1 MSQLKLPKALDE
13 DIKLISDLEYVEIK
27 KWDDSL
33 YENDVP
39 FDDDSHGIEFEDSS
53 QESEDL
59 CHNFEVN
66 IHIKECVYAISK
78 NSECV
83 VTLRIELREDL
94 NHPLVEVCRITN
106 SSIQLRSNCEYYF
119 KHVAFSAS
127 SNTGFSMYKLII
139 DFYNFLQMDSRGGGL
154 QQISEGSSI
163 FEDAAGASVSMGN
176 DFKGSKK
183 FFQYFSNNT
192 YNDHLKKVI
201 SYNGLYRNTTRYNS
215 MAINRKDK
223 IYTHLTTHS
232 RYFREFKEEAIL
244 GSGSFGC
251 VTKVLRNGINYAVK
265 QIPIY
270 ENYES
275 ILHEEAAVLASL
287 HHPNIVRYY
296 DAWLEQSPEYLINK
310 FNVQVVDVAGEGNGR
325 RLGGFQTPSTLNY
338 DDTYEANEGNTGNN
352 TVADS
357 EVEKK
362 LDQVY
367 NREKDNHVLKF
378 YNKHYRRKKE
388 NVPKKCLFIL
398 MEYCGEESLL
408 ETINTHTLHETPQK
422 VIELFRQVMEALS
435 YIHEKG
441 IIHRDIK
448 PSNIFIKFENEFLV
462 KLGDFGL
469 TAKLQQSKG
478 DGGVKSEN
486 GLVGTLHYMAPE
498 QLECD
503 AYDEKVDI
511 FSAGVVLFEMLSKP
525 FHTFMERCEVLSS
538 FSTPDKQWPE
548 GFRERVDHRLFKLL
562 EAMLNVNPKKRPSAS
577 EILQNEVFSLNRLN
591 LQSLYDV
598 VTRYPQS
605 MESVQLLNTIF
616 SRKQQYKKLSDC
628 YNVVTGSNVVDYVNS
643 ELRMI
648 YDKEFRSRNVLRVQ
662 LPLLMNMPLVKGG
675 SEEMYVGGM
684 ENTEKGDNMVKEK
697 MESKEM
703 VRDRLKDGSK
713 ENEGMREVVV
723 DKNRILLNDGRC
735 CYLRYSVL
743 YSMAECMPKDLSI
756 IMRRHAYVP
765 VYSVSPVGAGGL
777 APSGGI
783 SSLGS
788 GATNRVE
795 GRSEGKADSRLDGRG
810 ESRSFY
816 YYLGYDILVDY
827 LVLLSDNQEYEMD
840 LDAFFTYE
848 LVSVCSRPLKRF
860 MSCTLILEWSHHELI
875 RKIMGFLKVPEGEA
889 GRVGN
894 MLMSESVVKGKVPG
908 LSDEVGSLLSS
919 LRQYL
924 HKFKGKISEFKRGL
938 ESVLNMTLEGELLS
952 YLKDLNYFER
962 FLSDFD
968 GAYYYRPIYTAISG
982 NKIGVG
988 SSGGGS
994 NYGGYGSGSSAY
1006 NYGTNITCGNI
1017 FEKYAFKMSL
1027 EVGKRNFGEFVYGGC
1042 YNRIIESIVT
1052 KRNAFGFEMNLQP
1065 IYEYFT
1071 QNTAQNQNLNPTMR
1085 FNFNYAPDVIIYTPQ
1100 VNLMVTATSLENRFW
1115 KLGLKC
1121 YKKLSGS
1128 VNTKKI
1134 ARMKKLGLFSLQ
1146 KLKYL
1151 ITIKRTTEAHEV
1163 QYVLVDIDLENK
1175 EVSRNVLHVCVTAN

>member
-59 CHNFEVN
+59 CHNFEVS

-78 NSECV
+78 NTECV

-106 SSIQLRSNCEYYF
+106 SSIQLRTNCEYYF
-119 KHVAFSAS
+119 NQVAFSRS

-139 DFYNFLQMDSRGGGL
+139 DFYNFLQMDPRGGEF

-163 FEDAAGASVSMGN
+163 FEDAAGAQISMGS
-176 DFKGSKK
+176 DPKGSKK

-192 YNDHLKKVI
+192 YNDHLKKV
-201 SYNGLYRNTTRYNS
+201 SGYNGLYRNTTRYNS
-215 MAINRKDK
+215 MEINRKDK

-296 DAWLEQSPEYLINK
+296 DAWLEQSPDYLINK
-310 FNVQVVDVAGEGNGR
+310 FNVQAVDVTDEEHER
-325 RLGGFQTPSTLNY
+325 RVGGFQTPSTLNY
-338 DDTYEANEGNTGNN
+338 EDTYEANGGNTGTNSI
-352 TVADS
+352 ADS
-357 EVEKK
+357 EVDRKI
-362 LDQVY
+362 DQVY
-367 NREKDNHVLKF
+367 KREKDNHIVKF

-388 NVPKKCLFIL
+388 NMPKKCLFIL

-441 IIHRDIK
+441 IIHRDVK
-448 PSNIFIKFENEFLV
+448 PSNIFLKFENEFLV

-478 DGGVKSEN
+478 DKGVKSEN

-498 QLECD
+498 QLEGD

-511 FSAGVVLFEMLSKP
+511 FSSGVVLFEMLSKP

-628 YNVVTGSNVVDYVNS
+628 YNIASGSNVVDYVNS
-643 ELRMI
+643 ELKMI

-662 LPLLMNMPLVKGG
+662 PPLLMNMPLVKGG
-675 SEEMYVGGM
+675 TEEKYV
-684 ENTEKGDNMVKEK
+684 EKGDNMSREK
-697 MESKEM
+697 LREASKEA
-703 VRDRLKDGSK
+703 
-713 ENEGMREVVV
+713 EGMRDGVV
-723 DKNRILLNDGRC
+723 DRNRILLNDGRC

-743 YSMAECMPKDLSI
+743 YSMAECMPTDLSI

-765 VYSVSPVGAGGL
+765 VYSVSPVGGGL
-777 APSGGI
+777 GSSGVMT
-783 SSLGS
+783 SLGS
-788 GATNRVE
+788 GATGRVE
-795 GRSEGKADSRLDGRG
+795 GRWEGKADSRSDGRG
-810 ESRSFY
+810 EARSFY

-827 LVLLSDNQEYEMD
+827 LVLLSENQEYEMD

-848 LVSVCSRPLKRF
+848 LVAVSSRPLKRF
-860 MSCTLILEWSHHELI
+860 INCTLVLEWSHHELI
-875 RKIMGFLKVPEGEA
+875 TKLMGFLKVPEGEA
-889 GRVGN
+889 ARVGA
-894 MLMSESVVKGKVPG
+894 MLASESTVKGKVPG
-908 LSDEVGSLLSS
+908 LSDEVGSLLAS
-919 LRQYL
+919 LHQYL
-924 HKFKGKISEFKRGL
+924 HKFKGKIPEFKRGL
-938 ESVLNMTLEGELLS
+938 EAALSMSLEGELLS
-952 YLKDLNYFER
+952 YLKELNYFER
-962 FLSDFD
+962 FLADFD
-968 GAYYYRPIYTAISG
+968 GAHYFRPIYAAVTGSKTGCGGMGSGSYTGSGFTNGYSG
-982 NKIGVG
+982 NGAFSG
-988 SSGGGS
+988 SGGG
-994 NYGGYGSGSSAY
+994 GYTRSGSTAY
-1006 NYGTNITCGNI
+1006 NYGSNTTCGDI

-1027 EVGKRNFGEFVYGGC
+1027 EVGKRSFGEFVYGGC
-1042 YNRIIESIVT
+1042 YNRIVESVVT
-1052 KRNAFGFEMNLQP
+1052 KRHAFGFEMNLQP

-1071 QNTAQNQNLNPTMR
+1071 QNTAQNANLNPTMR
-1085 FNFNYAPDVIIYTPQ
+1085 FNLNYAPDVIIYTPQ

-1121 YKKLSGS
+1121 YRKATGA

-1175 EVSRNVLHVCVTAN
+1175 EVSRCALHHV